1 MKTVLIFALL
11 FVCLGFI
18 LIPYPGLEADEVLF
32 VGPLHGPAN
41 EAFAMHL
48 RHHAIPLMLISYL
61 GALKTL
67 LYWPLIWIR
76 TASVYA
82 IRLPMVLAGA
92 ITIVIFYKWTGLFAG
107 PRAALLAAL
116 LLATDPMFLL
126 TDTFDW

>member
-18 LIPYPGLEADEVLF
+18 LIPYPGLEAD
-32 VGPLHGPAN
+32 

-107 PRAALLAAL
+107 PRTALLAAL

-126 TDTFDW
+126 TDTFDWGPVA